1 MRTRFS
7 GRRSNRV
14 KLVITIKKTR
24 EALHAS
30 KESLISQEQ
39 HLQIRLLQ
47 FGITKTQGS
56 ESFKQQ
62 LFVINKI
69 RFNLIIYLFHLFSCE
84 KDNYIKTYYDDFYQQ
99 K

>member
-1 MRTRFS
+1 MSTWFS
-7 GRRSNRV
+7 GNRSNRV
-14 KLVITIKKTR
+14 KLVITIKKR
-24 EALHAS
+24 ESWHAS
-30 KESLISQEQ
+30 RESLINQEQ
-39 HLQIRLLQ
+39 HLYIRLLQ

-56 ESFKQQ
+56 ESFKPQ

-69 RFNLIIYLFHLFSCE
+69 SFNLIIYLFHLFSCE